1 MEAIGQLAAAVKN
14 SAQQQ
19 RAIVVVGAGRSG
31 TSAIMRGVQVLGVEL
46 GDKLRRG
53 WGKNPTG
60 FFEDRD
66 LLRIYRRLKRLL
78 GIRGQSVT
86 LIDAECW
93 QRPEVQALRDE
104 AIATIRRR
112 FGKYPL
118 WGYKHGRTLRLLPFW
133 ASVYQALELDVS
145 YIVAVRNPLSVT
157 HSRGRLD
164 PRRGVP
170 EQSDLEWLVNVVP
183 YFRQMAERP
192 FVVVDF
198 DLIMSDP
205 VCQLERI
212 ARTLNLPLGP
222 EGRAAI
228 EAYRS
233 EFLRPRMRHSLF
245 SIEDLRV
252 DSRVNH
258 LVRDA
263 YGWLDQL
270 ATDTIQPDDPAFW
283 QDWRRIEAAVQELA
297 PLLRHVDRLEAE
309 LGRAQRHPA
318 GPLQALPRLW
328 RKLRY
333 G

>member
-1 MEAIGQLAAAVKN
+1 
-14 SAQQQ
+14 
-19 RAIVVVGAGRSG
+19 
-31 TSAIMRGVQVLGVEL
+31 MRGVQALGVEL
-46 GDKLRRG
+46 GNNLRRG
-53 WGKNPTG
+53 RGKNPTG

-66 LLRIYRRLKRLL
+66 LLRIYRRLKRIL
-78 GIRGQSVT
+78 GIRGQSVA

-93 QRPEVQALRDE
+93 HSPQVQALKDE
-104 AIATIRRR
+104 AIATMRRR
-112 FGKYPL
+112 FGGYPL

-145 YIVAVRNPLSVT
+145 YIVALRNPLSVT

-170 EQSDLEWLVNVVP
+170 EQSDLEWLVNIVP

-198 DLIMSDP
+198 DLMMSEP
-205 VCQLERI
+205 VGQLERI
-212 ARTLNLPLGP
+212 ARAIDLPVGP
-222 EGRAAI
+222 ENREAI

-233 EFLRPRMRHSLF
+233 EFLRPRMRHSRF
-245 SIEDLRV
+245 SIEDLRTYA
-252 DSRVNH
+252 RVNH

-263 YGWLDQL
+263 YGWLHKL
-270 ATDTIQPDDPAFW
+270 ATDSMQTDDADFW
-283 QDWRRIEAAVQELA
+283 QDWRRIEAAVQDLA
-297 PLLRHVDRLEAE
+297 PVLRHLDRIESE
-309 LGRAQRHPA
+309 LWRAQLHPA
-318 GPLQALPRLW
+318 GPLQAIPRLL

>member
-1 MEAIGQLAAAVKN
+1 
-14 SAQQQ
+14 
-19 RAIVVVGAGRSG
+19 
-31 TSAIMRGVQVLGVEL
+31 MRGVQTLGVEL

-53 WGKNPTG
+53 RGKNPTG

-66 LLRIYRRLKRLL
+66 LLRIYQRLKRIL
-78 GIRGQSVT
+78 GIRGQSVA

-93 QRPEVQALRDE
+93 QTPQVQALKDE

-112 FGKYPL
+112 FGEYPL

-133 ASVYQALELDVS
+133 ESVYQALELDVS
-145 YIVAVRNPLSVT
+145 YVVALRNPLSVT

-170 EQSDLEWLVNVVP
+170 EKGDLEWLVNVVP
-183 YFRQMAERP
+183 YFRQMSERP

-198 DLIMSDP
+198 DLMMSDP
-205 VCQLERI
+205 ASQLDRI
-212 ARTLNLPLGP
+212 ARTIDLPVEP
-222 EGRAAI
+222 ESREKV

-233 EFLRPRMRHSLF
+233 KFLRPRMRHSRF
-245 SIEDLRV
+245 SIEDLRA
-252 DSRVNH
+252 DARVNH

-263 YGWLDQL
+263 YAWLHKL
-270 ATDTIQPDDPAFW
+270 ATDSIQTDDADFW
-283 QDWRRIEAAVQELA
+283 HDWQRIEAAVQDLA
-297 PLLRHVDRLEAE
+297 PVLRHVDRIESE
-309 LGRAQRHPA
+309 LWRAQLHPA
-318 GPLQALPRLW
+318 GPLQAIPRLW